1 MKSILD
7 KTRGFLGGAVFSLA
21 EFILATVI
29 ILTDLEV
36 EGALIFAG
44 LICVKLVVC
53 DDILAIFNPVF
64 MLSVFVTNCYNS
76 YDTFIKYV
84 YLIVPAVACIIF
96 HIVAYR
102 PKKKCSIGVSLYG
115 LIAVTIAIM
124 LGGIGKVPLSAY
136 LQPMNL
142 YYYLGL
148 GVGMILIYFFM
159 KPRLAEHKRGDVFE
173 RFAVCMTLLGLIAV
187 VNILN
192 YYFEYFSQTE
202 IRDLTV
208 YTELHYLSR
217 NNLSTYIMFALP
229 FPLFLAKKNPF
240 WPIASMLMYVGMI
253 FTGSRGGL
261 VMGSIEFVLCMVYW
275 IWDSDSKRTR
285 RIKLASTWVAAVLGS
300 VILLPTLIDFLRFR
314 LESDNGWM
322 LINPNEVRY
331 RTLIAL
337 TERIKDQ
344 WLLGE
349 GLLSDVN
356 KQFYNPRQGGAN
368 WYHMMIPQIVGS
380 FGLVGVVAYS
390 YQIYGRISLIF
401 KRIDRTSMA
410 LGLSYLGI
418 LLMSQVNPG
427 EFCPLPY
434 GALTVIIFALLE
446 LHQTKCSPLDDIG
459 RIDAGAG
466 SNK

>member
-1 MKSILD
+1 MKSVLD
-7 KTRGFLGGAVFSLA
+7 KTRSFLEGTLFSLV

-29 ILTDLEV
+29 ILADFEV

-44 LICVKLVVC
+44 IICVKLVLC

-64 MLSVFVTNCYNS
+64 MVSVFVTNCYNS

-84 YLIVPAVACIIF
+84 YLIIPAVICILF
-96 HIVAYR
+96 HIIAYR
-102 PKKKCSIGVSLYG
+102 PKEKCSIGPSFYG
-115 LIAVTIAIM
+115 IVAVTIAIM
-124 LGGIGKVPLSAY
+124 LGGIGKVPFSEY
-136 LQPMNL
+136 LVPMNL

-148 GVGMILIYFFM
+148 GVGMMLVYFFM
-159 KPRLAEHKRGDVFE
+159 KPRLAGHKRGDVFE

-192 YYFEYFSQTE
+192 YYTEYFSQTE

-240 WPIASMLMYVGMI
+240 WPIASMIMYVGML

-261 VMGSIEFVLCMVYW
+261 VMGSVEFVLCMVYW
-275 IWDSDSKRTR
+275 IWDSDSKRIR
-285 RIKLASTWVAAVLGS
+285 RIKLVSTWVAVLLGS

-314 LESDNGWM
+314 LENDNGWM
-322 LINPNEVRY
+322 LINPEEVRY
-331 RTLIAL
+331 KTLVAL

-344 WLLGE
+344 WLFGE

-401 KRIDRTSMA
+401 KKIDRTSMA

-434 GALTVIIFALLE
+434 GALAVIIFVLLE
-446 LHQTKCSPLDDIG
+446 IHQTNDCPLDRLD
-459 RIDAGAG
+459 RA
-466 SNK
+466 

>member
-1 MKSILD
+1 MKSVLD
-7 KTRGFLGGAVFSLA
+7 KTRSFLEGTLFSLV

-29 ILTDLEV
+29 ILTDFEV

-44 LICVKLVVC
+44 IICVKLVLC

-64 MLSVFVTNCYNS
+64 MVSVFVTNCYNS

-84 YLIVPAVACIIF
+84 YLIIPAVICILF
-96 HIVAYR
+96 HIIAYR
-102 PKKKCSIGVSLYG
+102 PKEKCSIGTSFYG
-115 LIAVTIAIM
+115 IVAVTIAIM
-124 LGGIGKVPLSAY
+124 LGGIGKVPFSEY
-136 LQPMNL
+136 LVPMNL

-148 GVGMILIYFFM
+148 GVGMMLVYFFM
-159 KPRLAEHKRGDVFE
+159 KPRLAGHKRGAVFE

-192 YYFEYFSQTE
+192 YYTEYFSQTE

-240 WPIASMLMYVGMI
+240 WPIASMIMYVGML

-275 IWDSDSKRTR
+275 IWDSDSKRIR
-285 RIKLASTWVAAVLGS
+285 RIKLISTWAAVLLGS

-314 LESDNGWM
+314 LENDNGWM
-322 LINPNEVRY
+322 LINPEEVRY
-331 RTLIAL
+331 KTLVAL

-344 WLLGE
+344 WLFGE

-401 KRIDRTSMA
+401 KKIDRTSMA

-434 GALTVIIFALLE
+434 GALAVIIFVLLE
-446 LHQTKCSPLDDIG
+446 IHQTKDCPLDRLD
-459 RIDAGAG
+459 RT
-466 SNK
+466 